1 MSQNELFF
9 TLALLRTEGVGDVFA
24 KKLLSHFGSAEE
36 VFLAK
41 QKDFQKIERFPSNVI
56 QRILDKSSFV
66 ATEKE
71 LNFIEKNTIRTY
83 FFEDNDYPEKLKHC
97 PDAPLL
103 LFSKGD
109 FDLTNRRILSI
120 VGTREITAYGASFCK
135 KLVEE
140 LSLYNPIIISGY
152 ALGVDICA
160 HLAAIDNG
168 LQTIGVLAHG
178 FDRIYPPSHKKHVE
192 SMLQNG
198 GFLTE
203 FWSGS
208 IPERENFI
216 KRNRIVAGLS
226 DATIII
232 ESALKGGSLITAN
245 LANDYSREVFALP
258 GRVTDKYSQGC
269 NNLIKTQ
276 RANILTEAED
286 IAYML
291 NWTDMKKKSIPKQQ
305 QIFVELSN
313 EEQIIVDFLKQNGKE
328 QLDIISKSCE
338 ITVYKVASLLF
349 DLELKGVV
357 RPLPGKI
364 FELL

>member
-1 MSQNELFF
+1 MSKNELFY
-9 TLALLRTEGVGDVFA
+9 TLALLRTEGVGDVFT
-24 KKLLSHFGSAEE
+24 KRLLLHFGSAEE
-36 VFLAK
+36 VFRAHPKELRK
-41 QKDFQKIERFPSNVI
+41 VERLPANVV
-56 QRILDKSSFV
+56 QRILDQSSFK
-66 ATEKE
+66 AAEKE
-71 LNFIEKNTIRTY
+71 LNFIEKKHIQVC
-83 FFEDNDYPEKLKHC
+83 FWEDSNYPEKLKHC

-103 LFSKGD
+103 LFGKGN
-109 FDLTNRRILSI
+109 FDVTGRRILSI
-120 VGTREITAYGASFCK
+120 VGTREITSYGASFCK
-135 KLVEE
+135 KLIEDLVP
-140 LSLYNPIIISGY
+140 YNPIIVSGF

-160 HLAAIDNG
+160 HLAAVNNG

-178 FDRIYPPSHKKHVE
+178 FDRVYPPSHKKHVE
-192 SMLQNG
+192 TVLQKG

-208 IPERENFI
+208 VPERENFI
-216 KRNRIVAGLS
+216 KRNRIVAGVS

-276 RANILTEAED
+276 RANILTTADD

-291 NWTDMKKKSIPKQQ
+291 NWTDSQQKSAPKQQ
-305 QIFVELSN
+305 QIFVELSQ
-313 EEQIIVDFLKQNGKE
+313 EEQKIVDFLKQSGKE

-338 ITVYKVASLLF
+338 ITVYKTASLLF

-357 RPLPGKI
+357 RPLPGKM